1 MAMDRLFQLMKEKNA
16 SDMFFAVNSPVHI
29 KINGNLIPINQ
40 QKLERENI
48 ASLLAE
54 VATPEQMAEL
64 ERTNELNMGISVA
77 NLGRFRLSAFRQ
89 RGSISAVFRFVPAN
103 IPALGD
109 LGLPPILAELIMEK
123 RGLLL
128 LVGATGSGKSTT
140 IASMLDHRNELRAG
154 HILTLEDPIEYLFKN
169 KKSIVNQREIGSDAV
184 DFYTALRNS
193 MRQAPDCILIGE
205 IRDKETM
212 AAALAYAQSGHL
224 VLATLHANNSYNALN
239 RIISFYPIENR
250 PALLQDLSSAVKAIV
265 SQRLV
270 RSSAGGTRQAAV
282 EVMVNTR
289 YVADL
294 IEKGEIGQIK
304 EAMEKSLS
312 PGSQTF
318 ESALLQL
325 VKSGLVTQEEA
336 LANADSATNLL
347 WLLNNGPDSKDAP
360 PKEEGSSRPTRV
372 RRSPSSR
379 SIPDGVG
386 SGPRAAA
393 IAWGQ
398 VPTASSIAW
407 GQVPTGPAGVEP
419 CGATVSQEA
428 SLH

>member
-40 QKLERENI
+40 HRLEPENI
-48 ASLLAE
+48 LSLLSE
-54 VATPEQMAEL
+54 IATREQMAEL
-64 ERTNELNMGISVA
+64 DRDNELNMGISVP

-89 RGSISAVFRFVPAN
+89 RGTISAVFRFVPAN
-103 IPALGD
+103 IPALSD
-109 LGLPPILAELIMEK
+109 LGLPSVLADLIMEK

-169 KKSIVNQREIGSDAV
+169 KKSIVNQREIGSDAAS
-184 DFYTALRNS
+184 FSTALRNS

-250 PALLQDLSSAVKAIV
+250 AALLQDLSSAVRAIV

-270 RSSAGGTRQAAV
+270 RSAAGGTRQAAV
-282 EVMVNTR
+282 EIMVNTR

-312 PGSQTF
+312 PGSQSF
-318 ESALLQL
+318 EEALLRL
-325 VKSGLVTQEEA
+325 VKDGLISQEEA

-347 WLLNNGPDSKDAP
+347 WLLNNASDSEQQDAAPKSDEP
-360 PKEEGSSRPTRV
+360 PV
-372 RRSPSSR
+372 
-379 SIPDGVG
+379 
-386 SGPRAAA
+386 
-393 IAWGQ
+393 
-398 VPTASSIAW
+398 
-407 GQVPTGPAGVEP
+407 
-419 CGATVSQEA
+419 ATFTEFT
-428 SLH
+428 LNT

>member
-1 MAMDRLFQLMKEKNA
+1 MAMDRLFHLMKEKNA
-16 SDMFFAVNSPVHI
+16 SDMFFAVNSPVQI

-40 QKLERENI
+40 QKLDPENI
-48 ASLLAE
+48 AALLSEIASK
-54 VATPEQMAEL
+54 EQMEEL
-64 ERTNELNMGISVA
+64 MRDNELNMGISVA

-89 RGSISAVFRFVPAN
+89 RGTISAVFRFVPAV
-103 IPALGD
+103 IPLLDD
-109 LGLPPILAELIMEK
+109 LGLPPVLSDLIMEK

-169 KKSIVNQREIGSDAV
+169 KKSIVNQREIGSDTTS
-184 DFYTALRNS
+184 FYVALRNS

-250 PALLQDLSSAVKAIV
+250 AALLQDLSSAVKAIV

-270 RSSAGGTRQAAV
+270 RSAAGGTRQAAV
-282 EVMVNTR
+282 EIMVNTR
-289 YVADL
+289 YISDL
-294 IEKGEIGQIK
+294 IEKGEISQIK

-312 PGSQTF
+312 PGSQSF
-318 ESALLQL
+318 ESALFQL

-347 WLLNNGPDSKDAP
+347 WLLNNGPDSSNHSQDSANDKKDD
-360 PKEEGSSRPTRV
+360 EGANFTEFTLN
-372 RRSPSSR
+372 
-379 SIPDGVG
+379 G
-386 SGPRAAA
+386 
-393 IAWGQ
+393 
-398 VPTASSIAW
+398 
-407 GQVPTGPAGVEP
+407 
-419 CGATVSQEA
+419 
-428 SLH
+428 

>member
-1 MAMDRLFQLMKEKNA
+1 MMMERLFQLMKEKNA

-40 QKLERENI
+40 NKLEPENI
-48 ASLLAE
+48 RVLLAE
-54 VATPEQMAEL
+54 IASPEQMEEL
-64 ERTNELNMGISVA
+64 DRDNELNMGISVA

-89 RGSISAVFRFVPAN
+89 RGSISAVFRFVPAT
-103 IPALGD
+103 IPPLAE
-109 LGLPPILAELIMEK
+109 LGLPSVLSELIMEK

-128 LVGATGSGKSTT
+128 VVGATGSGKSTT
-140 IASMLDHRNELRAG
+140 IASMLDHRNEQRHG

-169 KKSIVNQREIGSDAV
+169 KKSIVNQREIGSDAKSFDV
-184 DFYTALRNS
+184 ALRNS

-205 IRDKETM
+205 IRDKDTM

-270 RSSAGGTRQAAV
+270 RARAGGSRQAAV
-282 EVMVNTR
+282 EIMVNTR

-304 EAMEKSLS
+304 EAMDKSLS
-312 PGSQTF
+312 PGSQSF
-318 ESALLQL
+318 EKALLEL
-325 VKSGLVTQEEA
+325 VQADRITQEEA

-347 WLLNNGPDSKDAP
+347 WLINNGPDSKAKEEEAP
-360 PKEEGSSRPTRV
+360 PRP
-372 RRSPSSR
+372 
-379 SIPDGVG
+379 
-386 SGPRAAA
+386 AE
-393 IAWGQ
+393 
-398 VPTASSIAW
+398 
-407 GQVPTGPAGVEP
+407 PAGPSFTEF
-419 CGATVSQEA
+419 TLDQ
-428 SLH
+428 

>member
-1 MAMDRLFQLMKEKNA
+1 MTMDRLFQLMKEKNA
-16 SDMFFAVNSPVHI
+16 SDMFFAVNSPVQI

-40 QKLERENI
+40 QKLEPDNI
-48 ASLLAE
+48 ISLLAE
-54 VATPEQMAEL
+54 VTTAAQIDEL
-64 ERTNELNMGISVA
+64 TRENELNLAISVP

-89 RGSISAVFRFVPAN
+89 RGSISAVFRYVPGS
-103 IPALGD
+103 IPALAD
-109 LGLPPILAELIMEK
+109 LGLPPVLSDLIMEK
-123 RGLLL
+123 RGLML

-169 KKSIVNQREIGSDAV
+169 KKSIVNQREIGTDV
-184 DFYTALRNS
+184 KDLYTALRNS

-250 PALLQDLSSAVKAIV
+250 SALLNDLSSAVRAIV

-270 RSSAGGTRQAAV
+270 RAAGGGPRHAAV

-289 YVADL
+289 YIADL
-294 IEKGEIGQIK
+294 IEKGEINQIK

-312 PGSQTF
+312 PGSQSF
-318 ESALLQL
+318 EAALLNL
-325 VKSGLVTQEEA
+325 VHAGMITQEEA
-336 LANADSATNLL
+336 LANADSASNLM
-347 WLLNNGPDSKDAP
+347 WLLNNGPESKSAQRER
-360 PKEEGSSRPTRV
+360 EEDDTPMIKPDDD
-372 RRSPSSR
+372 SPSFTEFVLNS
-379 SIPDGVG
+379 
-386 SGPRAAA
+386 
-393 IAWGQ
+393 
-398 VPTASSIAW
+398 
-407 GQVPTGPAGVEP
+407 
-419 CGATVSQEA
+419 
-428 SLH
+428 

>member
-1 MAMDRLFQLMKEKNA
+1 MDRLFQLMKEKNA

-40 QKLERENI
+40 QKLEPENI
-48 ASLLAE
+48 LSLLAE
-54 VATPEQMAEL
+54 VASPQQMEEL
-64 ERTNELNMGISVA
+64 ARDNELNMGISVP

-89 RGSISAVFRFVPAN
+89 RGTVSAVFRFVPAN

-109 LGLPPILAELIMEK
+109 LGLPAILSELIMEK

-169 KKSIVNQREIGSDAV
+169 KKSIVNQREIGSDAL
-184 DFYTALRNS
+184 DFSTALRNS

-270 RSSAGGTRQAAV
+270 RSAAGGVRQAAV

-318 ESALLQL
+318 EAALLKL
-325 VKSGLVTQEEA
+325 VNSGLVSQEEA

-347 WLLNNGPDSKDAP
+347 WLLNNGPDSKHAQ
-360 PKEEGSSRPTRV
+360 KEAEEPARPA
-372 RRSPSSR
+372 
-379 SIPDGVG
+379 DQG
-386 SGPRAAA
+386 
-393 IAWGQ
+393 
-398 VPTASSIAW
+398 ASF
-407 GQVPTGPAGVEP
+407 TEF
-419 CGATVSQEA
+419 T
-428 SLH
+428 LNT

>member
-40 QKLERENI
+40 QKLEPENI
-48 ASLLAE
+48 HALLAE
-54 VATPEQMAEL
+54 IATPEQMEEL
-64 ERTNELNMGISVA
+64 ASTNELNMGVSVP
-77 NLGRFRLSAFRQ
+77 NLGRFRLSAFKQ
-89 RGSISAVFRFVPAN
+89 RGSISAVFRFVPAT
-103 IPALGD
+103 IPLLAD
-109 LGLPPILAELIMEK
+109 LQLPPVLADLIMEK

-128 LVGATGSGKSTT
+128 LVGSTGSGKSTT
-140 IASMLDHRNELRAG
+140 IASMLDHRNELRSG
-154 HILTLEDPIEYLFKN
+154 HILTLEDPIEYLFRN
-169 KKSIVNQREIGSDAV
+169 KKSIVNQREIGSDAR
-184 DFYTALRNS
+184 DFATALRNS

-250 PALLQDLSSAVKAIV
+250 PALLQDLSSTIKAIV

-270 RSSAGGTRQAAV
+270 RSATGGTRSAAV

-289 YVADL
+289 YISDL

-312 PGSQTF
+312 PGSQSF
-318 ESALLQL
+318 EQALLKL
-325 VKSGLVTQEEA
+325 VQDGQISQEEA

-347 WLLNNGPDSKDAP
+347 WLLNNGPDSKTA
-360 PKEEGSSRPTRV
+360 
-372 RRSPSSR
+372 
-379 SIPDGVG
+379 
-386 SGPRAAA
+386 RAAEPEA
-393 IAWGQ
+393 K
-398 VPTASSIAW
+398 
-407 GQVPTGPAGVEP
+407 PAQ
-419 CGATVSQEA
+419 SEA
-428 SLH
+428 SFTEFTLNT

>member
-1 MAMDRLFQLMKEKNA
+1 MAMDRLFHLMKEKNA
-16 SDMFFAVNSPVHI
+16 SDMFFAVNSPVQI

-40 QKLERENI
+40 QKLDPENI
-48 ASLLAE
+48 DALLSEIASK
-54 VATPEQMAEL
+54 EQMEEL
-64 ERTNELNMGISVA
+64 RRENELNMGISVP

-89 RGSISAVFRFVPAN
+89 RGTISAVFRFVPAV
-103 IPALGD
+103 IPQLGD
-109 LGLPPILAELIMEK
+109 LGLPPVLADLIMEK

-169 KKSIVNQREIGSDAV
+169 KKSIVNQREIGSDTTS
-184 DFYTALRNS
+184 FYVALRNS

-250 PALLQDLSSAVKAIV
+250 AALLQDLSSAVKAIV

-270 RSSAGGTRQAAV
+270 RSAAGGTRQAAV
-282 EVMVNTR
+282 EIMVNTR
-289 YVADL
+289 YVSDL

-312 PGSQTF
+312 PGSQSF
-318 ESALLQL
+318 ESALFQL

-347 WLLNNGPDSKDAP
+347 WLLNNGPDSANNAQDVANDKKDD
-360 PKEEGSSRPTRV
+360 EGANFTEF
-372 RRSPSSR
+372 
-379 SIPDGVG
+379 
-386 SGPRAAA
+386 
-393 IAWGQ
+393 
-398 VPTASSIAW
+398 TLN
-407 GQVPTGPAGVEP
+407 T
-419 CGATVSQEA
+419 
-428 SLH
+428 